1 MNKLYACI
9 LFLVW
14 RNYSISGELTNVEN
28 YVQDKS
34 IILHESQENGNTSNG
49 NLKIGKVEKDD
60 KSNIVNQHKI
70 EVPFTINTETEGKLA
85 SKDPIN
91 NENPNLPI
99 DRNNEKVEIGV
110 PVEEEKNVSQK
121 NGAKTEKIET
131 DEDNISK
138 GFKDKIHEY
147 NRSALHIM
155 NTTKVSNKYEDKF
168 DKILNFYY
176 DDLLEKEKNKN
187 ERETN
192 NSIILKE
199 VNKETLLN
207 FNDLKDEITQK
218 KSEPTGETITK
229 YVNTLLKDGEMVLKL
244 NTNKFFNRMFKLI
257 VREKL
262 MYTVCYNEKISKNGR
277 TTKNEEEISENV
289 STDGSNNRKMSNKQ
303 CGENCFLSRFR
314 KEIIYKEEDIYNYY
328 VSLEKLFK
336 KSEIYMKTDMI
347 SKYFK
352 FYPTKKIIYN
362 FENVINNNIFIESV
376 RSILFDSYK
385 NDEKSIYTSFAVV
398 VDSLFSLI
406 REEAIIEDM
415 RVYIERFFKDI
426 GLLNQKVLTF
436 LKTELFNESMPYQ
449 VPNLTKKNFEHILVK
464 IYLRSVLENILNK
477 KISHRIG
484 NKEIHLKFSFID
496 NSETIDSGDLD
507 KIVMEENLPS
517 NASEQDVLCKFIP
530 IKKR

>member
-1 MNKLYACI
+1 M
-9 LFLVW
+9 
-14 RNYSISGELTNVEN
+14 
-28 YVQDKS
+28 
-34 IILHESQENGNTSNG
+34 
-49 NLKIGKVEKDD
+49 
-60 KSNIVNQHKI
+60 
-70 EVPFTINTETEGKLA
+70 
-85 SKDPIN
+85 
-91 NENPNLPI
+91 
-99 DRNNEKVEIGV
+99 GV

-121 NGAKTEKIET
+121 DGAKTEKIET

-426 GLLNQKVLTF
+426 SLLNKNVLTF
-436 LKTELFNESMPYQ
+436 LKTELFNEATPYQ

-484 NKEIHLKFSFID
+484 NKEIRLKFSFID

-517 NASEQDVLCKFIP
+517 NPSEQDVLCKFIP
-530 IKKR
+530 IKKRLIYDKLNNTLKIAENAVLDYLFKMLLQKIHKFATE